1 MDNGS
6 YIKLHRKMLQ
16 WEWYDHDNTKILF
29 LHLLLTASWKESRWH
44 GITLQPGELIR
55 TNENLGQELGK
66 SIKQIRAALENLK
79 RTGEVATRFESGIRI
94 ITVKNW
100 DQYQKE
106 GSQTGNQRAA
116 KKAGEGQQDGQ
127 PKGSTRAA
135 YKESKESKNVRS
147 VYTPHTAPTFS
158 EVQEFCFAN
167 GYQNVDVA
175 KFMEYNEAAGWKMDW
190 KKAVELWWKK
200 DKERGTKRNNFGNII
215 EHEYDFDALEAALMG
230 GRNETD

>member
-1 MDNGS
+1 MAKGS
-6 YIKLHRKMLQ
+6 YIKLHRQFLN
-16 WEWYDHDNTKILF
+16 WEWYRHDNTKLLF
-29 LHLLLTASWKESRWH
+29 LHLLLIASWKDSTWH
-44 GITLQPGELIR
+44 GIELHPGDLIR
-55 TNENLGQELGK
+55 TNENLAKDLGR
-66 SIKQIRAALENLK
+66 SVKQIRSALENLK
-79 RTGEVATRFESGIRI
+79 RTGEVAVKFVGRIRI

-100 DQYQKE
+100 CMYQNE
-106 GSQTGNQRAA
+106 GSKMGTKTGTNLGTETAPNRA
-116 KKAGEGQQDGQ
+116 
-127 PKGSTRAA
+127 P
-135 YKESKESKNVRS
+135 YKEVISKEVKNVRS

-200 DKERGTKRNNFGNII
+200 DKERGTKRNGFGNII

-230 GRNETD
+230 GQNG